1 MASEPKKGGA
11 GVALAI
17 AILVLLVGVAG
28 GVALDRLVLGGGGG
42 HRPHGWRHEPDA
54 LIERYRQRLSLDA
67 DQARKVETILRRRF
81 GQVGQVFERVDP
93 ELDRIRDAGD
103 EEVRALL
110 RPDQRAEL
118 DRMRAEFAERRAQ
131 MRKRLEGA
139 ASPAPPPAAPAPAAP

>member
-1 MASEPKKGGA
+1 MASEPRKGA
-11 GVALAI
+11 LVALAI

-28 GVALDRLVLGGGGG
+28 GIALDRLVLGGGG
-42 HRPHGWRHEPDA
+42 HHHPHGWRHEPDA
-54 LIERYRQRLSLDA
+54 LIEKYRQRLSLD
-67 DQARKVETILRRRF
+67 DGQARKVETILRRRF
-81 GQVGQVFERVDP
+81 GEVGQVFERVDP

-103 EEVRALL
+103 DEVRALL

-139 ASPAPPPAAPAPAAP
+139 GPPAPAAPSP